1 MKACAALGDPISC
14 SRLSGLHLQAAMQL
28 SDEQVDAVCREYM
41 AMMERCHAVYAEQ
54 QELLSGLAE
63 FRRPSADWTG
73 DPVRATPAAG

>member
-1 MKACAALGDPISC
+1 
-14 SRLSGLHLQAAMQL
+14 MQL